1 MDWLKDCFKNLGSW
15 LLSLFDKLIDFLNEI
30 YQDVVDFFKYLT
42 ESFDKIIAWF
52 TSFFGSFIEKVA
64 DWFSGI
70 VDLIPDLSGYYNTF
84 YQNYGKAI
92 YIADQWINLELAF
105 SLLAAYIAI
114 WLLFVTIKFTLKLVP
129 TIG

>member
-1 MDWLKDCFKNLGSW
+1 MDWIKDCFKNLGLW
-15 LLSLFDKLIDFLNEI
+15 LLSLFNKIIDFFTSLYE
-30 YQDVVDFFKYLT
+30 DVTEFFKYIA
-42 ESFDKIIAWF
+42 ESFDKVLNWF
-52 TSFFGSFIEKVA
+52 SSLFGSFIEKVSGWFA
-64 DWFSGI
+64 DI
-70 VDLIPDLSGYYNTF
+70 VDLIPDLSGYYSTF

-105 SLLAAYIAI
+105 TLLGAYIAV